1 MVRKQIKRVSA
12 ISLGCPKNLV
22 DTEVMLGLLKKAG
35 YEVTF
40 KPDKAEILLINT
52 CSFIQPA
59 VDEAKN
65 IIHQVSKKRQK
76 IVIAGCLVQRYGDK
90 LLQEFPNI
98 AHLVAPGE
106 IYKICKILNAP
117 QKVYTGTPKFIYS
130 HETPRLLT
138 TLDFTAYVKIAEGC
152 SNCCS
157 YCLIPK
163 LRGKF
168 RSRQID
174 SIVKEVESL
183 ADSGVKEII
192 LIAQDTTSYGV
203 DIYGK
208 SHLANLLKKLVK
220 IEAIRWIRLMYTHPE
235 HLTDDVISVF
245 SEEEKICPYIDLP
258 LQHIDENILKRMNRA
273 LTSHQ
278 IRGLIEKLR
287 RVRQDMS
294 LRTSFMVGF
303 PGESNE
309 DFTKLVNFVKEI
321 EFDRMG
327 VFKYSKEEGTLAASM
342 PNHVPNHIKEERFCQ
357 LMALQQKISAQKLK
371 NKVGQKIEVVIEK
384 ITDGITYGRSK
395 YDAPDIDGL
404 VIIYEK
410 IGRKGQFVEV
420 EIIDAND
427 YDLIAQGIHPSAI
440 SSQLRG

>member
-1 MVRKQIKRVSA
+1 MVQKQIKRVSA

-52 CSFIQPA
+52 CSFIKPA

-65 IIHQVSKKRQK
+65 IIHQVLKKKKK

-106 IYKICKILNAP
+106 IYKICKILDNP
-117 QKVYTGTPKFIYS
+117 QKVYTNTPNFIYS
-130 HETPRLLT
+130 HHTPRLLT
-138 TLDFTAYVKIAEGC
+138 TLNFTAYVKIAEGC

-157 YCLIPK
+157 YCLIPQ

-183 ADSGVKEII
+183 AANGVKEII

-208 SHLANLLKKLVK
+208 SHLANLLKELVK
-220 IEAIRWIRLMYTHPE
+220 IEPIKWIRLMYTHPE
-235 HLTDDVISVF
+235 HLTDDIISVF

-258 LQHIDENILKRMNRA
+258 LQHIDDNILKRMNRPLA
-273 LTSHQ
+273 SHQ
-278 IRGLIEKLR
+278 IRELIKKLR
-287 RVRQDMS
+287 IVRQDMA
-294 LRTSFMVGF
+294 LRTSLMVGF
-303 PGESNE
+303 PGEREE
-309 DFTKLVNFVKEI
+309 DFRKLVDFAKEI

-327 VFKYSKEEGTLAASM
+327 VFKYSKEERTLAASM
-342 PNHVPNHIKEERFCQ
+342 PDQIPNQIKEERFCQ
-357 LMALQQKISAQKLK
+357 LLALQQKISAQKLK
-371 NKVGQKIEVVIEK
+371 NKVGQRIEVVIEK
-384 ITDGITYGRSK
+384 ITDGVTYGRSK

-410 IGRKGQFVEV
+410 IGSIGEFVEV
-420 EIIDAND
+420 EVIDSED
-427 YDLIAQGIHPSAI
+427 YDLIAHKK
-440 SSQLRG
+440 